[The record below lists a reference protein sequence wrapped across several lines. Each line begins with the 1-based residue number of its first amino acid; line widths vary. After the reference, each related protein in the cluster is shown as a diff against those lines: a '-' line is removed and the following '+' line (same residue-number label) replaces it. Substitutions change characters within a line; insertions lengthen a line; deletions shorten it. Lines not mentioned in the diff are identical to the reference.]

1 MIDADLSPA
10 QTALHEAAHVFLHA
24 DEEPGEYAA
33 HRGIKETEAES
44 VAYVLAG
51 LLGLDTAAYS
61 IGYVAGW
68 ADGDTTTIRDTAGRV
83 LTAVHTLA
91 DALTASAPVPA
102 PVPATV

>member
-10 QTALHEAAHVFLHA
+10 QTAKTALHEAAHVLLHA

-68 ADGDTTTIRDTAGRV
+68 ADGDPDTIRGPAARV
-83 LTAVHTLA
+83 LSAVHTLT
-91 DALTASAPVPA
+91 DALTAIPA
-102 PVPATV
+102 NV